1 MSPIITPPP
10 DNRINFKNISPP
22 ERVGTPESGVI
33 DSTTYRRIKKRTI
46 AVPSFKRLSPSIM
59 VVILL
64 DAPKVLSKDTTAT
77 GSVAEIIEPYIKEA
91 SQLNFFSPT
100 SLYSK
105 IYVIIQ
111 AERYVPRRSIGP
123 AKIKI

>member
-1 MSPIITPPP
+1 M
-10 DNRINFKNISPP
+10 
-22 ERVGTPESGVI
+22 
-33 DSTTYRRIKKRTI
+33 

-64 DAPKVLSKDTTAT
+64 EAPKVLSKDTTAT
-77 GSVAEIIEPYIKEA
+77 GSVAEMIEPYIKEA

-105 IYVIIQ
+105 RYVIMQ
-111 AERYVPRRSIGP
+111 AERNVPRRSIGQ
-123 AKIKI
+123 AKIRI